1 MQATLTWEADELR
14 AGMRKI
20 PGYAGHVTG
29 VQYTMGRTYGT
40 ASAEALS
47 DDTQT
52 GCKARHSSAVLGH
65 RHDGY
70 TTQGN
75 TLVIIAVG
83 EVYGGLVLAPAS
95 WNAAGWVPPSGFP
108 AVFCAARSLRN
119 DSSSACCC
127 CVGLYTLACATS
139 PARKARRAPMS
150 AACRTLRSINS

>member
-83 EVYGGLVLAPAS
+83 EICGGVVLAPAS
-95 WNAAGWVPPSGFP
+95 WIASGWVPSRLLGSQP
-108 AVFCAARSLRN
+108 ATRLKQRVFLLRRLLAFTPLPVVHRPHARHG
-119 DSSSACCC
+119 AH
-127 CVGLYTLACATS
+127 
-139 PARKARRAPMS
+139 P
-150 AACRTLRSINS
+150 

>member
-1 MQATLTWEADELR
+1 MQAPLTWEADELR

-29 VQYTMGRTYGT
+29 VQYTIGRTYGT

-75 TLVIIAVG
+75 TTVIIAVG
-83 EVYGGLVLAPAS
+83 EVCGGVVLAPAS
-95 WNAAGWVPPSGFP
+95 WNAACRLLGSQPPS
-108 AVFCAARSLRN
+108 AQLVRCATTQAPRVAAA
-119 DSSSACCC
+119 SAA
-127 CVGLYTLACATS
+127 GLYTLACATF

-150 AACRTLRSINS
+150 AACRTLRSSNS

>member
-95 WNAAGWVPPSGFP
+95 WNAAGWVPPSGSQP
-108 AVFCAARSLRN
+108 SSAQLVRCATTQAARVAAA
-119 DSSSACCC
+119 SAFTPLP
-127 CVGLYTLACATS
+127 VLL
-139 PARKARRAPMS
+139 PQHARHGARP
-150 AACRTLRSINS
+150 